1 MSSLCVVR
9 RIPCL
14 LFLLVATLEC
24 HVCPAFDDKATD
36 GVLTDTLVPACT
48 NLTIPIPLRYGT
60 VAPFACV
67 LGFAGSVA
75 NSRNIHDR

>member
-60 VAPFACV
+60 VAPFASA